1 MRTGRPIGWYVIKL
15 LLITWG
21 GDNNRSGLV
30 ESIEGCE
37 AGPRHRGEDQ
47 HYGGRPLQ
55 VSFSRDIRPLCL
67 KIIYKVM
74 ISRSVIIK
82 AWW

>member
-1 MRTGRPIGWYVIKL
+1 MPYEDRTAFRLVFDQFAADYF
-15 LLITWG
+15 WG

-55 VSFSRDIRPLCL
+55 VGHHKAPLF
-67 KIIYKVM
+67 
-74 ISRSVIIK
+74 
-82 AWW
+82 